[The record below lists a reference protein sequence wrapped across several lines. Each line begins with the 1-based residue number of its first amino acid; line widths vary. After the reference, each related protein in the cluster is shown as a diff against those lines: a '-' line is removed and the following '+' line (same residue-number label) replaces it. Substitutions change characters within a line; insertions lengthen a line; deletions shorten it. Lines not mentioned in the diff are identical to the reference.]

1 VSRTRVILIALL
13 GLLTLLLLL
22 RLGKVDITPAMLQR
36 IQPAYLLA
44 AIAVHYSGFVVRGD
58 RWRRLLEA
66 MGHRVSFGY
75 AFSLLLAGWFISALL
90 PARAG
95 DLARAGLLRRERD
108 VPIALGLGSIAAERA
123 FDALALVLL
132 AVLAGVWALAD
143 RTPAWVWQSAAA
155 TLGLCGMAVILL
167 LAMPRAEGHLT
178 GLFAWPV
185 YQKTV
190 RFGFEVL
197 HSIRDLSRHPRVL
210 LVVATQTLWIWTCD
224 VLLAYLLLRGLGRPL
239 PLGTAAFTAMGAD
252 LAVTVP
258 ITPGAVGQFEAAFV
272 GLLVLFGVSTTQ
284 ASLAVLLNRFISFWT
299 FILFSGLVTYMAGF
313 SRMLSR
319 GDAWEHVRSG

>member
-13 GLLTLLLLL
+13 GLLTLLLLF
-22 RLGKVDITPAMLQR
+22 RLGKIDITPDTLRR

-44 AIAVHYSGFVVRGD
+44 AIAVHYSGFIVRGD
-58 RWRRLLEA
+58 RWRRLLGA

-108 VPIALGLGSIAAERA
+108 IPVAVGLGSIAAERA
-123 FDALALVLL
+123 FDALALVFL

-155 TLGLCGMAVILL
+155 TLGLCGTAVVLL
-167 LAMPRAEGHLT
+167 LAVPRAEGWLAD
-178 GLFAWPV
+178 LFPWPLV
-185 YQKTV
+185 QKAL
-190 RFGFEVL
+190 RFGFELL
-197 HSIRDLSRHPRVL
+197 HSVRELSRHPDVL

-239 PLGTAAFTAMGAD
+239 ALGMAAFTAMAAD

-272 GLLVLFGVSTTQ
+272 GLLALFGVSTSQ

-299 FILFSGLVTYMAGF
+299 FILFSGLVTYLAGF

-319 GDAWEHVRSG
+319 RDTWEHVRSG